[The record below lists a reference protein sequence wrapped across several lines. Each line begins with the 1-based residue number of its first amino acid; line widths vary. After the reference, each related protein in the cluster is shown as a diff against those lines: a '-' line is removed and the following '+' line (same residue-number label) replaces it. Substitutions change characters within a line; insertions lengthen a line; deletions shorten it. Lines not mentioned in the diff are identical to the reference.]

1 MDQLMC
7 KLRVLVSP
15 DLKKYLVIVLCFL
28 FFLWCPNSQMK
39 VIFPLSKFHYI
50 HKPLNGFHYRTL
62 EIYVTLFVTNMPL
75 VPIIFDRN
83 EVRQARLAQILMT
96 YYPILS
102 TAEPQHSARK
112 GPKYFWSPQFCHCV
126 IRKHSGVWQTSSG
139 ESLLFLIIW

>member
-1 MDQLMC
+1 
-7 KLRVLVSP
+7 
-15 DLKKYLVIVLCFL
+15 
-28 FFLWCPNSQMK
+28 MK

-112 GPKYFWSPQFCHCV
+112 DQSTFGVLSSVTVLSESTVVYGKQAVVRIFC
-126 IRKHSGVWQTSSG
+126 
-139 ESLLFLIIW
+139 F